1 MDPILIAVII
11 VVIVI
16 AVALGVVVS
25 ACVKQRK
32 KGKEV
37 PRESKSHDELIDESR
52 KRIESN
58 YKRCRALLELY
69 QGALSEEVVSEWNDL
84 LSEMQY
90 CSPAVEDK
98 AEQHDEKIADQLEQL
113 AECLSGKIDDMA
125 VKQRLF
131 EIRAELKMRAAEI

>member
-16 AVALGVVVS
+16 AVALGVVF
-25 ACVKQRK
+25 ACVKRHK

-69 QGALSEEVVSEWNDL
+69 RGMFSEEVVSEWNDL

-90 CSPAVEDK
+90 CSPAVEDT

-113 AECLSGKIDDMA
+113 AECLSGKIDNTA

>member
-1 MDPILIAVII
+1 MDPILIALII
-11 VVIVI
+11 VVIGI
-16 AVALGVVVS
+16 AVALGVVF
-25 ACVKQRK
+25 ACVKRRK

-113 AECLSGKIDDMA
+113 AECLSGKIDDTA